1 MTKSFRHSSL
11 RADFTQFPWEFCI
24 IGIKLL
30 GQLFLFW
37 DFIFL
42 MKPLKEYLKEKKNIQ
57 SLPRKDCRCLR
68 HFTSTKYYTIFK
80 KKFHLSYHGLSSS

>member
-11 RADFTQFPWEFCI
+11 RADFTQFPWKFCI

-37 DFIFL
+37 DLIFL
-42 MKPLKEYLKEKKNIQ
+42 MKPLKEYLKEKKIFSLFQGKIVAVYDILHQLNITQ
-57 SLPRKDCRCLR
+57 FLRKS
-68 HFTSTKYYTIFK
+68 FT
-80 KKFHLSYHGLSSS
+80 